1 MRHSIILFIV
11 SCFGSLIAI
20 VHGVAPL
27 VVKEAVIVNAEKLAI
42 DWVDKLEGQFD
53 LPGKLER
60 KKTEPA
66 FSFLRLLKVNVQSNT
81 REEVEIELFDPTN
94 FEDKEEL
101 GRVKSYTVYTRFG
114 DRFLSG
120 GNKLSS
126 SLDDPIYRD
135 LFKGVLSTGLMVS
148 HDHSESS
155 RNLGYSGAGV
165 GSDDAEGRNQRVI
178 VIMLPLWRGDRV
190 GAVAKVEILPTGQES
205 YLAGLVQRVAS
216 ISATVLAVLAAL
228 VSIILIRWNAERS
241 RAAERA
247 EYLAQYDAL
256 TGARNRRAVS
266 DFFNQL
272 DQSKEVQ
279 TAHFTYWTFDVDDFK
294 QINDIYGHHVG
305 DMVLKTIA
313 ERITNALPSDA
324 IFSRLAGDEFAVILP
339 RLIQDDEM
347 AALSKTILDAA
358 RSPVICGNHQ
368 LEPTINMGISAF
380 PTDSEKPS
388 DIPVFADMALYNAKS
403 LNKAGWE
410 RFGETIAEKVYRE
423 RQISTE
429 LKRALANNS
438 LQLHFQAQVNVQT
451 RELIGFEALLRWF
464 HPTLGRMN
472 PAEFIAV
479 AEKTGLIKEIDR
491 WVLNEACRTAASW
504 ETEIKVAVNLSP
516 VHFENGNIAG
526 LIRNALQD
534 NGLSGER
541 LEIEITENVLLG
553 SLDSVTVIF
562 NEIREMGVRIALDD
576 FGTGYSNLSYL
587 AHIPITK
594 LKIDRSFVWALEDS
608 PANAT
613 IVRGIINI
621 ANELGLEVIAE
632 GVETHEQL
640 RFLKSINCGLIQGY
654 LYGKPSPDPFGTLAP
669 AVLIGRENLK
679 TFETDLR
686 ETKKVAHS

>member
-1 MRHSIILFIV
+1 MRHSIILFFIF
-11 SCFGSLIAI
+11 CFGSLIAI

-27 VVKEAVIVNAEKLAI
+27 IVKEAVIVNAEKLAI

-60 KKTEPA
+60 EKTEPA
-66 FSFLRLLKVNVQSNT
+66 FRLLRLLKVNVQTQT
-81 REEVEIELFDPTN
+81 RDDVDIELFDPTS
-94 FEDKEEL
+94 FEDNEEL

-114 DRFLSG
+114 DRFISG
-120 GNKLSS
+120 GKKLSS
-126 SLDDPIYRD
+126 SLEDPVFRS
-135 LFKGVLSTGLMVS
+135 LFEDVLTTGYMVS
-148 HDHSESS
+148 HDHSETSGNFGISETDTSS
-155 RNLGYSGAGV
+155 DGV
-165 GSDDAEGRNQRVI
+165 EVRNQRVI
-178 VIMLPLWRGDRV
+178 VVMLPLWRGDGV
-190 GAVAKVEILPTGQES
+190 GAVARVEIIPTQQEA
-205 YLAGLVQRVAS
+205 YLATLVQRVAS
-216 ISATVLAVLAAL
+216 ISAAVLAVLATL
-228 VSIILIRWNAERS
+228 VSIILIRWNAQRS

-247 EYLAQYDAL
+247 EYLARYDAL
-256 TGARNRRAVS
+256 TGTLNRRAVS
-266 DFFNQL
+266 EFFNQL

-279 TAHFTYWTFDVDDFK
+279 TAHFTYWTFDIDDFK

-305 DMVLKTIA
+305 DVVLKTIA

-339 RLIQDDEM
+339 RLIEDDEM

-358 RSPVICGNHQ
+358 RLPVICGNHQ
-368 LEPTINMGISAF
+368 LEPTISMGISAF

-403 LNKAGWE
+403 LNKTGWE

-423 RQISTE
+423 RQIGTE

-438 LQLHFQAQVNVQT
+438 LQLHFQAQVDVQT
-451 RELIGFEALLRWF
+451 SELIGFEALLRWF

-491 WVLNEACRTAASW
+491 WVLNEACRTAANW
-504 ETEIKVAVNLSP
+504 ETEAKVAVNLSP
-516 VHFENGNIAG
+516 VHFESGDIAG

-534 NGLSGER
+534 SGLPGER

-553 SLDSVTVIF
+553 SLESVTVIF

-587 AHIPITK
+587 AHMPITK

-613 IVRGIINI
+613 IVKGIINI
-621 ANELGLEVIAE
+621 ANELALEVIAE
-632 GVETHEQL
+632 GVETYEQL
-640 RFLKSINCGLIQGY
+640 RFLKSLNCSLVQGY
-654 LYGKPSPDPFGTLAP
+654 LYGKPSPDPFATLTP
-669 AVLIGRENLK
+669 AVLVPRERLR
-679 TFETDLR
+679 TFEADIRHTR
-686 ETKKVAHS
+686 KAAHS